1 MTGDRT
7 PAHLADMAGAAK
19 HDRWVRAKVQTS
31 RDDPRPAVADEE
43 WQRIRAVKRAE
54 RKAAQGS

>member
-1 MTGDRT
+1 
-7 PAHLADMAGAAK
+7 MAGAVK

>member
-7 PAHLADMAGAAK
+7 PAHLADMAGAVK

-54 RKAAQGS
+54 RKAA